1 MADPLLSVVV
11 CTHERAD
18 ALGRC
23 LEALAALED
32 PVEVVVV
39 DSASQEPCTDLV
51 ERFAGRIPRLRLV
64 CEEGPACRGRE
75 TAGSARPPPT

>member
-11 CTHERAD
+11 CTHDRAD

-32 PVEVVVV
+32 PVEVLVV
-39 DSASQEPCTDLV
+39 DSASRASCTGLV

-64 CEEGPACRGRE
+64 CEDEPGLSRRE